1 MDTQANEPIQDLLLD
16 DIIGDPISLKLS
28 ILETITKHFSEDQ
41 IIGSGA
47 YGTVYKVIKILFLKR
62 VCKISIT
69 IYNS

>member
-1 MDTQANEPIQDLLLD
+1 MDTQANEPMQDLLLD